1 MFNRVILVGY
11 LGADPD
17 IRTTRND
24 DVIANYRIATSKSW
38 KDRDGER
45 QEHTEWH
52 SIVVFNKALA
62 AIAEEYLKKGQLVL
76 VEGEL
81 ITEKWEDKDG
91 NERYTTKIAIQSFGG
106 TQLMLGGKGENGG
119 GNGGRRRDKD
129 EEEDDDDRRSS
140 RSNSRGNGRSN
151 GRSDDRRS
159 SARSSRNDDDN
170 GDDRRDSRSRGRD
183 DDEDRKPP
191 RKNGNGSG
199 KKEGSRVKDEL
210 DDEIPFV
217 PEFR

>member
-1 MFNRVILVGY
+1 MLNKVFLIGY

-17 IRTTRND
+17 IRNTKNGD
-24 DVIANYRIATSKSW
+24 PIANYRIATTKKW
-38 KDRDGER
+38 RDADGEQ
-45 QEHTEWH
+45 QERTEWH
-52 SIVVFNKALA
+52 TIVVFNKHLSS
-62 AIAEEYLKKGQLVL
+62 IAEEYLHKGSLVY

-81 ITEKWEDKDG
+81 QTRKWTDKDDI
-91 NERYTTKIAIQSFGG
+91 ERYSTEIVLQNFGG

-129 EEEDDDDRRSS
+129 EEEDDGDRRSS
-140 RSNSRGNGRSN
+140 RNNSRGSGRSN